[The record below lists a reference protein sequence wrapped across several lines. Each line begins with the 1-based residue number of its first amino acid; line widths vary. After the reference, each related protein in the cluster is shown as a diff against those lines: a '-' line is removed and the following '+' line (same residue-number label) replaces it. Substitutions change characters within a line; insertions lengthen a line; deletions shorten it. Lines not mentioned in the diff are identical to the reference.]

1 MIKDISEIKK
11 HLKECVEI
19 ELPYPFEKEVSIK
32 YITLK
37 DKEESF
43 YLGGKFMRLLNDKIL
58 LSNGGRCWSVPINVK
73 DKKGEIIYRS
83 RFFVDKSFDKDKD
96 TEEVIEL
103 KSIIKSQQDIID
115 KISNSLKIKSEENE
129 KMKLILQRIRDKNI

>member
-19 ELPYPFEKEVSIK
+19 ELPYPFEKEVYIK

-43 YLGGKFMRLLNDKIL
+43 YLGGKYIRLLNDKIL
-58 LSNGGRCWSVPINVK
+58 LSNGGKSWTVPINVK

-83 RFFVDKSFDKDKD
+83 RFFVEKGFEKDKD

-115 KISNSLKIKSEENE
+115 KISNSLKIKSDENE

>member
-11 HLKECVEI
+11 HLNECVEI
-19 ELPYPFEKEVSIK
+19 ELPYPFEKEVYIK

-43 YLGGKFMRLLNDKIL
+43 YLGGKFIRLLNDKIL
-58 LSNGGRCWSVPINVK
+58 LSNGGRCWAVPINVK
-73 DKKGEIIYRS
+73 DVKGEIIYRS
-83 RFFVDKSFDKDKD
+83 RFFVDKGFDKDKD

-115 KISNSLKIKSEENE
+115 KISNSLKIKSEEND

>member
-19 ELPYPFEKEVSIK
+19 ELPYPFEKEVNIK

-43 YLGGKFMRLLNDKIL
+43 YLGGKYIRLLNDKIL
-58 LSNGGRCWSVPINVK
+58 LSNGGKSWTVPINVK

-83 RFFVDKSFDKDKD
+83 RFFVEKGFEKDKD

>member
-19 ELPYPFEKEVSIK
+19 ELPYPFEKEVYIK

>member
-19 ELPYPFEKEVSIK
+19 ELPYPFEKEVYIK

-43 YLGGKFMRLLNDKIL
+43 YLGGKYMRLLNDKIL
-58 LSNGGRCWSVPINVK
+58 LSNGGRSWSVPINVK

-83 RFFVDKSFDKDKD
+83 RFFVNKGFDKDKD

-103 KSIIKSQQDIID
+103 KSIIKAQQDIID
-115 KISNSLKIKSEENE
+115 RISNSLKIKSEEND

>member
-19 ELPYPFEKEVSIK
+19 ELPYPFEKEVYIK

-43 YLGGKFMRLLNDKIL
+43 YLGGKFIRLLNDKIL
-58 LSNGGRCWSVPINVK
+58 LSNGGRSWSVPINVK

-83 RFFVDKSFDKDKD
+83 RFFVDKGFDKEKD

-103 KSIIKSQQDIID
+103 KSIIKAQQDIID

>member
-19 ELPYPFEKEVSIK
+19 ELPYPFEKEVNIK

-83 RFFVDKSFDKDKD
+83 RFFVDKGFDKDKD

>member
-19 ELPYPFEKEVSIK
+19 ELPYPFEKEVYIK

-43 YLGGKFMRLLNDKIL
+43 YLGGKYIRLLNDKIL
-58 LSNGGRCWSVPINVK
+58 LSNGGKSWTVPINVK

-83 RFFVDKSFDKDKD
+83 RFFVEKGFEKDKD

-115 KISNSLKIKSEENE
+115 KISNSLKIKSEEND

>member
-19 ELPYPFEKEVSIK
+19 ELPYPFEKEVYIR

-43 YLGGKFMRLLNDKIL
+43 YLGGKYIRLLNDKIL
-58 LSNGGRCWSVPINVK
+58 LSNGGKSWTVPINVK

-83 RFFVDKSFDKDKD
+83 RFFVEKGFEKDKD

-115 KISNSLKIKSEENE
+115 KISNSLKIKSDENE

>member
-19 ELPYPFEKEVSIK
+19 ELPYPFEKEVYIK

-43 YLGGKFMRLLNDKIL
+43 YLGGKYIRLLNDKIL